1 MLCSFR
7 IPGAWSCAWSLNI
20 QANNC
25 FSAGE
30 LPRCP
35 GWGRAQT
42 QNAGPVPLPRP
53 RGTLSAHVHLFRL
66 VSASP
71 GDQRSDGTPAVVWDQ
86 QWRLDP
92 AVCSHGWLGW
102 GGPNTVSQ
110 EGTLCWV
117 GVGFLCVESS
127 PPPSFTGEKRAS
139 EVIPG
144 WVRQCWMKF
153 GWSRKAWL
161 SWLSTAS

>member
-86 QWRLDP
+86 Q
-92 AVCSHGWLGW
+92 
-102 GGPNTVSQ
+102 
-110 EGTLCWV
+110 
-117 GVGFLCVESS
+117 
-127 PPPSFTGEKRAS
+127 
-139 EVIPG
+139 
-144 WVRQCWMKF
+144 
-153 GWSRKAWL
+153 
-161 SWLSTAS
+161 